1 MGLALPY
8 FIGCVLTTG
17 LLFYKYRVVSPDDIT
32 RMGMAFL
39 RINAY
44 VSATMFAAHT
54 VGLDMRQAAAGR
66 RIPIV

>member
-17 LLFYKYRVVSPDDIT
+17 LLFYKYSVVSPGDIT

-44 VSATMFAAHT
+44 VSTTMFVSTLIA
-54 VGLDMRQAAAGR
+54 VLLR
-66 RIPIV
+66 